1 MAIEVSNTVA
11 PELVWIGSTHW
22 PSDADISI
30 SRIKWTKEKGKAY
43 SFVFRNEAPEKLGES
58 LQIAIN
64 KNRVFFKA
72 SKEGYKAH
80 TRENAKTQNAYMTV
94 KETEQT
100 KALMDFIGDYELK
113 LDPYWE
119 IYYIEKE

>member
-1 MAIEVSNTVA
+1 MAIEVSNNVA
-11 PELVWIGSTHW
+11 PELVWIGSTHGT
-22 PSDADISI
+22 SDADVSI
-30 SRIKWTKEKGKAY
+30 SRVKWNKEKGKAY

-72 SKEGYKAH
+72 SKEGYKARI
-80 TRENAKTQNAYMTV
+80 RENAKAQNAYMTV

-100 KALMDFIGDYELK
+100 KALIDFIGDYELK